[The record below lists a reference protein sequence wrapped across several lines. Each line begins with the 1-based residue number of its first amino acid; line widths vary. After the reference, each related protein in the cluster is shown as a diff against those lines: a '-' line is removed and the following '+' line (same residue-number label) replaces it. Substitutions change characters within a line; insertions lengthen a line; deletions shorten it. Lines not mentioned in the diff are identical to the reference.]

1 MRRFAVLTTVAALTI
16 TTTFAIAQP
25 GGGAAGKGPKG
36 GKGGKGGP
44 PDVAQM
50 ATRLI
55 QKFDKSGDGA
65 LNQQELVAALTAMR
79 EMRANGGRPG
89 QGGPGKGGPG
99 QGKGGFGKGEG
110 KGGFGKGPG
119 KGGFGKGEGKGK
131 GKSGG
136 ARPKRPAAE

>member
-1 MRRFAVLTTVAALTI
+1 MRRFAVLTTVAVLTV

-44 PDVAQM
+44 PDPAQF
-50 ATRLI
+50 AARLI
-55 QKFDKSGDGA
+55 EKFDKSGDGA
-65 LNQQELVAALTAMR
+65 LNQQELTAALTAMR

-89 QGGPGKGGPG
+89 QGGPGQGKGGFGKG

-110 KGGFGKGPG
+110 KGGFGKGEG
-119 KGGFGKGEGKGK
+119 KGGFGKGEGKA
-131 GKSGG
+131 GG
-136 ARPKRPAAE
+136 VRPKRPSAE